1 MDKNVTKRYL
11 GFVSFGFVRRSVFD
25 VRGFAVVRRLFAV
38 VMVSWLVLITLV
50 LLDVGSFAVISWW
63 LIFNMFISRYVL
75 DVRCLAV
82 VDRGDFV
89 LDVRSLA
96 VVNWGSFVFDVRSLA
111 VVDRSGFVDG
121 FTVVVG
127 GSIFGFAVV
136 VSRSVLNFTMI
147 SWSILYFA
155 VVSWPIF
162 WLMVDW
168 PVLGFVTV
176 LRSVFRLVRVNF
188 FRGLIFSL
196 LSGINL
202 LGCIILDFLVVG
214 RFSLVG
220 LSFVFFLLL
229 VFTRSIRTVI
239 VTFNLCFIQIMRCN
253 LKFELHSYTK

>member
-1 MDKNVTKRYL
+1 MDKNVMNCYL
-11 GFVSFGFVRRSVFD
+11 GLVSFGFVCRSVFD
-25 VRGFAVVRRLFAV
+25 VRGFAVVRRLLAV
-38 VMVSWLVLITLV
+38 VMISWLVFITLV
-50 LLDVGSFAVISWW
+50 LLDVRSFAVISWW

-89 LDVRSLA
+89 LDVRCLA
-96 VVNWGSFVFDVRSLA
+96 MVNWSSFMFDVGCLA
-111 VVDRSGFVDG
+111 VVDWSGFVDG
-121 FTVVVG
+121 FAVVVG
-127 GSIFGFAVV
+127 GSIFGFAV

-168 PVLGFVTV
+168 SILGFVTV
-176 LRSVFRLVRVNF
+176 LRSVFRLVRINF
-188 FRGLIFSL
+188 FRTLIFSFL
-196 LSGINL
+196 GGVNL

-229 VFTRSIRTVI
+229 IFTRSIRTIIVI
-239 VTFNLCFIQIMRCN
+239 FNLYFNQIMRCN
-253 LKFELHSYTK
+253 VKL